1 MKFIKHILR
10 VVVAA
15 FLLVPLPL
23 SAQWALMR
31 ADADELITRG
41 TSHIY
46 NTRFDSA
53 TVCFEKV
60 IAMYP
65 GLPAG
70 YFMEAMIDWWRMQ
83 IDQRNKSY
91 GESFLRKVDKVL
103 EVCDAILDT
112 NEYNISGLFFK
123 GGILG
128 YRGRYYASNQS
139 WLKATNDARQA
150 LDILVKCNQL
160 APQNYDIMLGTG
172 IYNYFAD
179 ALPNQYPALKPIMVF
194 LPSGDKKLG
203 MLQLE
208 AAARNA
214 RYAAVEAKV
223 VLQMVYGT
231 QFEKQP
237 VEYLRWSRDLYLSYP
252 RNAFFHRKYAVAL
265 IMNGYSDSADV
276 QWKAILDNYR
286 SKAFGY
292 DAFSAREA
300 LYYLGTFEFNRGN
313 NDQALQ
319 FLYKC
324 DEASR
329 YLDEDPSGF
338 MVRLNMTIGK
348 IYDLQGKRELA
359 KVQYNKIL
367 SWSDYQN
374 SHSEA
379 EQYLQQ
385 AYRR

>member
-1 MKFIKHILR
+1 
-10 VVVAA
+10 
-15 FLLVPLPL
+15 
-23 SAQWALMR
+23 
-31 ADADELITRG
+31 
-41 TSHIY
+41 
-46 NTRFDSA
+46 
-53 TVCFEKV
+53 
-60 IAMYP
+60 
-65 GLPAG
+65 
-70 YFMEAMIDWWRMQ
+70 
-83 IDQRNKSY
+83 
-91 GESFLRKVDKVL
+91 
-103 EVCDAILDT
+103 
-112 NEYNISGLFFK
+112 
-123 GGILG
+123 
-128 YRGRYYASNQS
+128 
-139 WLKATNDARQA
+139 
-150 LDILVKCNQL
+150 
-160 APQNYDIMLGTG
+160 
-172 IYNYFAD
+172 
-179 ALPNQYPALKPIMVF
+179 
-194 LPSGDKKLG
+194 
-203 MLQLE
+203 
-208 AAARNA
+208 
-214 RYAAVEAKV
+214 
-223 VLQMVYGT
+223 
-231 QFEKQP
+231 
-237 VEYLRWSRDLYLSYP
+237 
-252 RNAFFHRKYAVAL
+252 
-265 IMNGYSDSADV
+265 V

-292 DAFSAREA
+292 DAFCAREA